1 MERSGSRVCVFH
13 PEAFDDG
20 LDVFGLS
27 VTPEYFTEY
36 IEYLD
41 YLATE

>member
-1 MERSGSRVCVFH
+1 MFWDEML
-13 PEAFDDG
+13 PDATIPTTTIIT
-20 LDVFGLS
+20 